1 MSEVSEAG
9 GAVVATRDSQ
19 LFEVVGSDDGVLGL
33 QRAAGVHLAEDLF
46 AQSFLAVG
54 GVRRG
59 KDQQT
64 FKGGACHEA
73 HIWNILTSA
82 PVFSRPA

>member
-1 MSEVSEAG
+1 MLLMR
-9 GAVVATRDSQ
+9 TRDSQ

-46 AQSFLAVG
+46 AQSFLAIDG
-54 GVRRG
+54 ERWSE
-59 KDQQT
+59 DQRVS
-64 FKGGACHEA
+64 KGGACHEA

>member
-46 AQSFLAVG
+46 AQSFLAID
-54 GVRRG
+54 GVRLG
-59 KDQQT
+59 QDQRVS
-64 FKGGACHEA
+64 KGGTCDKAY
-73 HIWNILTSA
+73 IWNILTSA
-82 PVFSRPA
+82 PDFSRPA